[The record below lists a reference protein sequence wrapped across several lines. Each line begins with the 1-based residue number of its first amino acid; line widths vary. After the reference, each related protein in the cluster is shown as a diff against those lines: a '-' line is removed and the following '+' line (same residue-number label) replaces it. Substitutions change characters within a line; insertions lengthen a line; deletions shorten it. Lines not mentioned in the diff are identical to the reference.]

1 MEEEIVQI
9 INIKTDQAITTVKEL
24 KQYISELRDDLVKVD
39 KNSEEY
45 NKTLEEIAKAQT
57 KLTNVT
63 RDAKNAINYNTGSYR
78 ELNQELVN
86 LRNDYKNLTEEQRNN
101 SDVGG
106 KMLSRIQELDK
117 ELKSIDATMGN
128 YQRNVGHYQLA
139 LEALNKTYSN
149 QREELSA
156 LKKAMDNLDP
166 STKEYEQAFN
176 RASEITHNLAD
187 RQEMLRYS
195 SADLGDQLSNI
206 RGIATNMIAGFS
218 AVNAAM
224 GLFGQKSEDVQEAM
238 LKVQQAMAVVQGLQG
253 LDGFIKRTQGLSTA
267 IKVWIADSK
276 AAAAAT
282 KAQTAATNGQTVA
295 TNTATVAQKGL
306 NAAMKANPVGAII
319 IGITAL
325 IAAIKPLIKL
335 FDRLSGKT
343 QQMVEDA
350 KASEQAFK
358 DFNTVISNLDRE
370 NRLEIIQMEV
380 AGIANSVIV
389 LKKVDQAQE
398 KLNKTE
404 AQFNSELFS
413 IVETLSNYNS
423 DAKIT
428 TGTLKDM
435 GFSQDQIN
443 DLMETGKINIE
454 ENDKVLKKLKKNDAL
469 KVQFENAVK
478 YRDAIK
484 DINKT
489 ISELEIEG
497 EESRLREEAN
507 RRKEAENAAKE
518 AARRREQIER
528 DYTSKIQNIYGST
541 ARGVV
546 ESYRD
551 ALNTFKDEMK
561 LQLKVEKDP
570 DSIKNIKSVIDQ
582 INNKL
587 AGLNDVNVFKQ
598 EDIEES
604 LNLLTK
610 TYKSRLSDAIKNSA
624 EDNKKKIHD
633 EIVKLFERTIKPDIN
648 KELADIQFETDKQT
662 LLLDYNIDYG
672 DYSKRQETELEK
684 VAVKYDG
691 LNKQL
696 EAQLDHYNQI
706 VEFVE
711 TNNLTPSNE
720 YEIAKQ
726 KLAELNLEQE
736 KMADLRRKDTAAVQT
751 KYFNQTLAQI
761 QGETDATIQA
771 IEGGFSK
778 AQSEIGTKWY
788 DMFMPIDPQEEQ
800 KYLDDIFNTQMTGL
814 NKMKNL
820 WAERAKDENLTN
832 EQRVEARKNLAD
844 VEIQIADAELQ
855 HEIEINNQKKEL
867 TNEWVSQM
875 SNAVSTIGDLFGSLA
890 SYYQDDIEY
899 KRKHNQITDKEA
911 EKEFE
916 KKVKPLQ
923 IAQATV
929 SMLQGMVSAY
939 ASAMQLG
946 PIAGPIVGGALAA
959 AVGTMGALNIAKIKN
974 TKYNGG
980 DSSNSSASVPAPQIN
995 DIPVQYVSNIT
1006 NQTDTDNL
1014 RNAIVEGMSATNLYV
1029 SVTDI
1034 NTVQNRVKVTENESS
1049 F

>member
-1 MEEEIVQI
+1 MEEEVVTI
-9 INIKTDQAITTVKEL
+9 INIKTDASITTVKEL
-24 KQYISELRDDLVKVD
+24 KKYISELRDDLVTLD
-39 KNSEEY
+39 KDTEDYE
-45 NKTLEEIAKAQT
+45 KTVHALESAQ
-57 KLTNVT
+57 KRLTDVMSVG
-63 RDAKNAINYNTGSYR
+63 KKSYSSASDSIKGMR
-78 ELNQELVN
+78 QELRT
-86 LRNDYKNLTEEQRNN
+86 LHDTYDSLTAAQRNGDIGKNLLKQ
-101 SDVGG
+101 
-106 KMLSRIQELDK
+106 IQGLDT
-117 ELKSIDATMGN
+117 ELKNLEASTGRW
-128 YQRNVGHYQLA
+128 QRQVGSYQLA

-176 RASEITHNLAD
+176 RASEITHNLSE

-238 LKVQQAMAVVQGLQG
+238 LKVQQAMAVVQGLHG

-295 TNTATVAQKGL
+295 TTTATVAQKGL

-343 QQMVEDA
+343 QKMVEDA

-497 EESRLREEAN
+497 EESRLREEEN

-541 ARGVV
+541 ARGII

-551 ALNTFKDEMK
+551 ELNTFKDEMK

-570 DSIKNIKSVIDQ
+570 DSIKNIKSVIEQ
-582 INNKL
+582 INNEL
-587 AGLNDVNVFKQ
+587 AGLNDVDIFQ
-598 EDIEES
+598 LEDIDET

-610 TYKSRLSDAIKNSA
+610 RYKARLSDAINRSA

-633 EIVKLFERTIKPDIN
+633 EIVKLKTFLN
-648 KELADIQFETDKQT
+648 KELADIQLETDKQT

-696 EAQLDHYNQI
+696 EAQLDHYKQI

-711 TNNLTPSNE
+711 TNNLTPSDE
-720 YEIAKQ
+720 YDEAKQ
-726 KLAELNLEQE
+726 KIAELNLEQE
-736 KMADLRRKDTAAVQT
+736 KLVDLRRKDTAAVQT

-800 KYLDDIFNTQMTGL
+800 KYLDDIFNVQMTGL

-890 SYYQDDIEY
+890 SYYQDDIER
-899 KRKHNQITDKEA
+899 RKNANEINDKEA

-1034 NTVQNRVKVTENESS
+1034 NTVQNRVKVTENEST